1 MRAWALVDNS
11 LMILMIV
18 GSVLGGF
25 AMLRILAGERQVRIA
40 RLEARIR
47 TKNAPPREEPIVVS

>member
-1 MRAWALVDNS
+1 
-11 LMILMIV
+11 MIV